1 MCPESLP
8 VRVVARIC
16 VPDCKSAAPDVKSGF
31 ACTCKQPAAAV
42 LFRIFASEQPQQYA
56 CSMTTGGPLSSTAIQ
71 RYGAD
76 GAGGMNN
83 DRLPPLG
90 QIDTLTA
97 TSDDQIHRR

>member
-1 MCPESLP
+1 
-8 VRVVARIC
+8 
-16 VPDCKSAAPDVKSGF
+16 
-31 ACTCKQPAAAV
+31 
-42 LFRIFASEQPQQYA
+42 
-56 CSMTTGGPLSSTAIQ
+56 MTTGGPLSSTAIQ